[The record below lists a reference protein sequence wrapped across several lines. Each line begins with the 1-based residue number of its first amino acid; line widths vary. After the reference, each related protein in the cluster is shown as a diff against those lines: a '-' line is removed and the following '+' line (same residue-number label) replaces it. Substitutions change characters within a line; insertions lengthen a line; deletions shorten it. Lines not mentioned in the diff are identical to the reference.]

1 MKTASPATPS
11 CNSSDDSIRIEG
23 DRNVLMNNITDGNV
37 RIRGEGNTVCGLVFT
52 TPEARLA
59 LGGKAAQTTTLL
71 GVPEGRVC
79 RA

>member
-1 MKTASPATPS
+1 M
-11 CNSSDDSIRIEG
+11 
-23 DRNVLMNNITDGNV
+23 LMNNIADGNV
-37 RIRGEGNTVCGLVFT
+37 RIRGEGNTVWWLVFT